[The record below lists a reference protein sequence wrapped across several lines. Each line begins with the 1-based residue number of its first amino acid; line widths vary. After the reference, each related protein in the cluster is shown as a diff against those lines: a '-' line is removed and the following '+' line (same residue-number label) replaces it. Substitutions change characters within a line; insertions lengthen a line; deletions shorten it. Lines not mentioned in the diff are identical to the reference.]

1 MTLFMFGKIK
11 IQPSRVL
18 FMNYSP
24 YVSEI
29 IKKTRI

>member
-11 IQPSRVL
+11 IQASRVL
-18 FMNYSP
+18 FMNYSS

-29 IKKTRI
+29 IKKTWI

>member
-11 IQPSRVL
+11 IQPSQVL
-18 FMNYSP
+18 FMNYSS

>member
-1 MTLFMFGKIK
+1 MTLFMFEKIK

-18 FMNYSP
+18 FMNYSS
-24 YVSEI
+24 YMSEI